1 MSAQAFGMEPM
12 PAVYKEIL
20 GPDFVDEL
28 DEAVL
33 RSTPQELAETI
44 FKVHAAVVHKRDLV
58 RALELLFERVVR
70 FGATDP
76 TRIDAAM
83 GLLASDD
90 FALTDYD
97 DAPPASEP
105 SLNN

>member
-1 MSAQAFGMEPM
+1 MAAQAFGMEPM

-20 GPDFVDEL
+20 GPDLIDEL

-44 FKVHAAVVHKRDLV
+44 FKVHAAVVRKRDLV

-76 TRIDAAM
+76 GRVEAAM
-83 GLLASDD
+83 ALLASDD
-90 FALTDYD
+90 FKLTDYD
-97 DAPPASEP
+97 APPNS
-105 SLNN
+105 SSGN